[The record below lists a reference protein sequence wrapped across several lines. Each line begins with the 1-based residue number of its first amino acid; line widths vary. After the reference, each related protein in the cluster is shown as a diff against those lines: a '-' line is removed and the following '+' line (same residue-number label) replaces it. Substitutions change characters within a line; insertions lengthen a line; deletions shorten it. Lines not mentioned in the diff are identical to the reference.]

1 MFGIILYTILSN
13 FKSCSSRHAPEA
25 ILYGKFSPKTDIW
38 AYGVLLFEIFSLGKE
53 PNVVSKLEERLDVEK
68 LIRVLEEG
76 HRLQCPSCPPCTIEI
91 YNKLMHPCWAY
102 VAGDRPNFTFLID
115 VIQSILNV
123 NTYENVAEG

>member
-1 MFGIILYTILSN
+1 MILNLKLSI
-13 FKSCSSRHAPEA
+13 SRHAPEA

-76 HRLQCPSCPPCTIEI
+76 HRLQCPSCPPCTVEI
-91 YNKLMHPCWAY
+91 YNKLMQPCWAY
-102 VAGDRPNFTFLID
+102 IAGDRPNFTHLINGIKSLMTIITAD
-115 VIQSILNV
+115 DF
-123 NTYENVAEG
+123 THG

>member
-1 MFGIILYTILSN
+1 MFNLELFS
-13 FKSCSSRHAPEA
+13 FRHAPEA

-76 HRLQCPSCPPCTIEI
+76 HRLYCPSCPPCTIDI
-91 YNKLMHPCWAY
+91 YNKLMWPCWAY
-102 VAGDRPNFTFLID
+102 VANERPNFTHLIN
-115 VIQSILNV
+115 VIKSLMII
-123 NTYENVAEG
+123 ESDKSPI